1 VADLISAVDIEWP
14 YMLAKSARQMQCD
27 ACGQWIQPGGQLFH
41 TDLSAGVT
49 FCRWC
54 AYREVRVNRP
64 DLIRAV
70 WWHES
75 LLSDKAQSVIEASGG
90 SRRGG
95 QLMRGD
101 ASLGNVTV
109 CADGTVV
116 LIAAPL
122 SPDVCGGFS
131 VYESLEAVR
140 RMFDGCEFVEDL

>member
-1 VADLISAVDIEWP
+1 
-14 YMLAKSARQMQCD
+14 M
-27 ACGQWIQPGGQLFH
+27 
-41 TDLSAGVT
+41 
-49 FCRWC
+49 
-54 AYREVRVNRP
+54 
-64 DLIRAV
+64 

-75 LLSDKAQSVIEASGG
+75 LLSDKAQSVIEVSGG

-101 ASLGNVTV
+101 GSLGNVTV

-116 LIAAPL
+116 LVQAPL
-122 SPDVCGGFS
+122 SPDVCG

>member
-1 VADLISAVDIEWP
+1 MSDLISAVDIEWP

-101 ASLGNVTV
+101 ASLGGVTV

-116 LIAAPL
+116 IVQAPL
-122 SPDVCGGFS
+122 SPDMCGGFG
-131 VYESLEAVR
+131 VYESLGAVHC
-140 RMFDGCEFVEDL
+140 MFDGCKFVEDL

>member
-1 VADLISAVDIEWP
+1 MADLIDAVDIEWP
-14 YMLAKSARQMQCD
+14 YTRSKSVRQMQCD
-27 ACGQWIQPGGQLFH
+27 ACGHWMLPGAQLFH
-41 TDLSAGVT
+41 TDLSAGIT

-64 DLIRAV
+64 ELIRAV

-75 LLSDKAQSVIEASGG
+75 LLSDKAQSVIEVSGG

-101 ASLGNVTV
+101 GSLGNVTV

-116 LIAAPL
+116 LVQAPL

>member
-122 SPDVCGGFS
+122 SPDMCGGFS
-131 VYESLEAVR
+131 VFESLVAVD
-140 RMFDGCEFVEDL
+140 RMFDGYEFVEDL

>member
-1 VADLISAVDIEWP
+1 IRWALLMWSAMSRMPSLCMRLARNRSSWRSRQVADLISAVDIEWP

-90 SRRGG
+90 SRR
-95 QLMRGD
+95 
-101 ASLGNVTV
+101 
-109 CADGTVV
+109 
-116 LIAAPL
+116 
-122 SPDVCGGFS
+122 
-131 VYESLEAVR
+131 
-140 RMFDGCEFVEDL
+140 